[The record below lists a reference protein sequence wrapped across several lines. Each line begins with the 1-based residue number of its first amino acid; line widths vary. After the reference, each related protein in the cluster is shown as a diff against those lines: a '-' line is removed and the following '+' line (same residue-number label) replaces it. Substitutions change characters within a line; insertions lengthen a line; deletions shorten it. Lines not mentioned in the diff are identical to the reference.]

1 MSESTVAEHTLQFIA
16 FPVLDDGQIA
26 QFANCA
32 DVAPKKYRDGEVLI
46 HVGDRSFKFFL
57 VESGQIEILDYSG
70 EAPKT
75 IAVHR
80 RGQFTGDVSHLS
92 GTPAIITAIA
102 RGDCQLYEV
111 SQETLRQVL
120 NQCPGLSDLIL
131 QAFIARRQLM
141 RESPDFIGLRVIGS
155 RYSPDTFRVR
165 DFLSRNRVLFTWV
178 DIETD
183 PQVDQLLKGF
193 GVTEA
198 DTPVVACA
206 HMLLLRNP
214 SNEVLADEIGL
225 HRQLERTVFD
235 LLVVGAGP
243 AGLAAAV
250 YGASE
255 GLVTA
260 VLDSTAPGG
269 QAGSSMRIENYLGFP
284 TGLSGAELTDRATLQ
299 ANKFGAHLSI
309 PAAATRLSFEN
320 RYTTLDAGGDEPV
333 SAKCLLIAT
342 GAQYRRLDVDG
353 VEQFEGT
360 GLYYAASTAEALLCR
375 GCPVIVVGG
384 GNSAGQAAV
393 FLAGHASRVLLL
405 IRGDDLNKN
414 MSSYLVRR
422 IEQTANIE
430 LLCSTV
436 IRRLVGNG
444 HLKAVEI
451 ANNKTGQQQTIQTPA
466 VFSFI
471 GATPRTDW
479 LPSDVER
486 DAKGFVRTG
495 SALSQSRSWTIAR
508 PPFLLETSRPGVFA
522 AGDVRSGSV
531 KRVASAVG
539 EGAMAVQ
546 FVHEYL
552 KEM

>member
-1 MSESTVAEHTLQFIA
+1 MAEHTLHSIA
-16 FPVLDDGQIA
+16 FPVLDADQIA
-26 QFANCA
+26 QLADCA
-32 DVAPKKYRDGEVLI
+32 TVSPKKYRDGETLVQ
-46 HVGDRSFKFFL
+46 VGERLFKFF
-57 VESGQIEILDYSG
+57 VVRSGTIEILDYSG
-70 EAPKT
+70 DAPRTMAIHGK
-75 IAVHR
+75 
-80 RGQFTGDVSHLS
+80 GEFTGDISHLA
-92 GTPAIITAIA
+92 GTPAVFTAIA
-102 RGDCQLYEV
+102 RGDCEVFEV
-111 SQETLRQVL
+111 SGEALRHVL
-120 NQCPGLSDLIL
+120 NQCPGLSDIIL
-131 QAFIARRQLM
+131 QAFIARRQLL
-141 RESPDFIGLRVIGS
+141 RESPNFIGLRVIGS

-165 DFLSRNRVLFTWV
+165 DFLARNRVLFTWV

-183 PQVDQLLKGF
+183 PQVDRLLKGF
-193 GVTEA
+193 GVSEA

-214 SNEVLADEIGL
+214 SNQTLANEIGI
-225 HRQLERTVFD
+225 HQPLEHTVFD

-255 GLVTA
+255 GLRTA

-284 TGLSGAELTDRATLQ
+284 TGLTGAELTDRATLQ

-309 PAAATRLSFEN
+309 PTAAVRLSFEN
-320 RYTTLDAGGDEPV
+320 RYATLDAGGGEPIT
-333 SAKCLLIAT
+333 AKCLLIAT
-342 GAQYRRLDVDG
+342 GAQYRRLDVPG

-360 GLYYAASTAEALLCR
+360 GVYYAATPAEALLCR
-375 GCPVIVVGG
+375 GCPAIVVGG

-405 IRGDDLNKN
+405 IRGNDLNKN
-414 MSSYLVRR
+414 MSSYLVNR
-422 IEQTANIE
+422 IEQTDNIE
-430 LLCSTV
+430 LLCNAT
-436 IRRLVGNG
+436 IRRMVGNS
-444 HLKAVEI
+444 HLQAIEI
-451 ANNKTGQQQTIQTPA
+451 VSGASEQRRPIETPA

-479 LPSDVER
+479 LPAEVER
-486 DAKGFVRTG
+486 DSKGFVRTG
-495 SALSQSRSWTIAR
+495 AAVAQSPHWGVAR
-508 PPFLLETSRPGVFA
+508 APFLLETSRSGVFA